1 MRAYAQITEPQC
13 ASSHRVEGLTPKFA
27 PIPAQQPQRPM
38 AEDYTRVLAR
48 VAAGQLAEIAGYE
61 AVQESAVE
69 ILADLLL
76 HYLSELSSG
85 ANAYANLAS
94 RSDINVNDVA
104 LAIEDL
110 GSSVEELAAY
120 ASSLSSVSACVCMGC
135 AGHAWCCCRT
145 GQ

>member
-1 MRAYAQITEPQC
+1 
-13 ASSHRVEGLTPKFA
+13 
-27 PIPAQQPQRPM
+27 M

-120 ASSLSSVSACVCMGC
+120 ASSLSSVSACVLHRCP
-135 AGHAWCCCRT
+135 A
-145 GQ
+145 